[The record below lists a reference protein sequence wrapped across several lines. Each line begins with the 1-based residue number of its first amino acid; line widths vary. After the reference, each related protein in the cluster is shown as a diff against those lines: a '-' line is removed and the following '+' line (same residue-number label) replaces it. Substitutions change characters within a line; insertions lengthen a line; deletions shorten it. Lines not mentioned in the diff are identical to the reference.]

1 MKQSRVKKTDSI
13 KLVLALLRRLGIIV
27 CVLAAIIAIVVSAL
41 LYYENHD
48 FSDQNGLDKKE
59 FSCYR
64 GSLEIRGTVFMPSGQ
79 TDVPI
84 AIVCHEF
91 MTNRLFSYPY
101 AMALA
106 KSGYAAFCFDF
117 CGGIV
122 CGSDGVSRDMSV
134 LTEIEDLKAVIAF
147 AKEQRYTSDE
157 PLLLMGCS
165 QGGLV
170 AALTAAEMPEEVSGL
185 ILQYPALCIPDAA
198 RKGEMLWL
206 TFDPAHIPDK
216 MHAGPMR
223 LGRRYAADVM
233 DMDAFQNITG
243 YTGKVLLLHGDRD
256 TIVDMEYSKRAF
268 AVYQAAGADARFVTI
283 PGGKHI
289 FRRSAHI
296 RQAQKTIAG
305 FAENIKEDNYE
316 IDNSLV

>member
-1 MKQSRVKKTDSI
+1 MI
-13 KLVLALLRRLGIIV
+13 VLKMLGITV

-64 GSLEIRGTVFMPSGQ
+64 GDLKIRGTVFMPSGQ
-79 TDVPI
+79 IDVPI
-84 AIVCHEF
+84 AIICHEF

-106 KSGYAAFCFDF
+106 RSGYAAFCFDF
-117 CGGIV
+117 CGGGIV
-122 CGSDGVSRDMSV
+122 CGSDGDSRDMSV
-134 LTEIEDLKAVIAF
+134 VTEMADLKAVIQF
-147 AKEQRYTSDE
+147 AREQDFTDE
-157 PLLLMGCS
+157 NTLLLMGCS

-170 AALTAAEMPEEVSGL
+170 AALTAAEMPEGVSGL
-185 ILQYPALCIPDAA
+185 ILQYPALCIPEAA
-198 RKGEMLWL
+198 RKGKMLWL
-206 TFDPAHIPDK
+206 KFDPAHIPDK

-233 DMDAFQNITG
+233 YMDAFQIITG

-256 TIVDMEYSKRAF
+256 TIVDMEYSQRAF
-268 AVYQAAGADARFVTI
+268 EAYQAAGADVRFITI

-289 FRRSAHI
+289 FRRPAHI
-296 RQAQKTIAG
+296 REGQKVIAD
-305 FAENIKEDNYE
+305 FAKKVEVE
-316 IDNSLV
+316 L